1 MDNRTKFVLFL
12 GAALL
17 CIGGAGVLVR
27 TYMGSW
33 QDELPTTV
41 AGPALTY
48 QPSHSGGENDI
59 SVPSEYAYITGAVKN
74 PGVYPISGD
83 ARVFNLVEA
92 AGGLRYDA
100 DENQINLAAPVRDG
114 AHIHVKSAA
123 LSADDKNKKSTDSAS
138 QKGKISKTAQFVY
151 VNTASESE
159 LCTLP
164 GIGPSL
170 AKKIIEYRQT
180 HGPFQNADDLLEVS
194 GIGRAKLSLFS
205 SLLRF

>member
-17 CIGGAGVLVR
+17 CIGGAGVLIR

-33 QDELPTTV
+33 QEEPPTTV
-41 AGPALTY
+41 AGPALTF
-48 QPSHSGGENDI
+48 QQTQSGHDDDGA
-59 SVPSEYAYITGAVKN
+59 SPAEYAYITGAVKR

-83 ARVFNLVEA
+83 ARVFNLVES

-100 DENQINLAAPVRDG
+100 DESQVNLAAPVRDG
-114 AHIHVKSAA
+114 AHIHVKSVA
-123 LSADDKNKKSTDSAS
+123 LNAGEKTRRSSGLPSQSGKS
-138 QKGKISKTAQFVY
+138 SKAAQFVY
-151 VNTASESE
+151 VNTAGETE
-159 LCTLP
+159 LCALP
-164 GIGPSL
+164 GIGPAL

-180 HGPFQNADDLLEVS
+180 HGPFQNAEDLLEVP